1 MASLNLKRSGL
12 ITAVI
17 IALLLGAAGS
27 GLAQDDACAA
37 LAEAA
42 LKQLAVSCVDVGSN
56 RVCYG
61 SSVVT
66 ATAGPDTRVSVSR
79 FEKPGDRASLFDIEA
94 LRASVFDLVTKTW
107 GIAVLNVQGNLP
119 LTVEPP
125 GLVFVMLGDVSLLNG
140 VGQDVLLRALAKP
153 LAITVGQDLEAFWN
167 VPNEGMPGPP
177 DFTFPANS
185 VLQIDGITPD
195 GQWLRTAQPP
205 GASPFASPFAWVD
218 AAKVWEEQTSLEAPV
233 TAVRGLPV
241 IAPSA
246 RGPMQTFFLQT
257 GIETPACSAVPP
269 SLLYVQTPDDAAADI
284 TVNGVSLRVQG
295 AVILRL
301 VPDGRAPSGFA
312 LRIFVP
318 SGLTILY
325 AGTDD
330 QVLLPPAFAAQ
341 APLELDRDG
350 RLLIADAFTPI
361 EPVDGAELDA
371 LQPVEGLPEN
381 VLNYPA
387 FIPSVTVASGVGQP
401 FPVYVFDRPEQAL
414 ALTRVLCSAGAL
426 PELVCTIL
434 LSAAGG

>member
-1 MASLNLKRSGL
+1 MASLNLKQNGLIAAVIIVLLL
-12 ITAVI
+12 ITAGI
-17 IALLLGAAGS
+17 
-27 GLAQDDACAA
+27 GLAQDDACEA

-66 ATAGPDTRVSVSR
+66 ATAGPEAQVSIGR
-79 FEKPGDRASLFDIEA
+79 FEKPGDRASLFDLQA
-94 LRASVFDLVTKTW
+94 LRSSVFDLGAKTW

-125 GLVFVMLGDVSLLNG
+125 GLVFVMLGDVSLVNG
-140 VGQDVLLRALAKP
+140 VGRDLLLRALAKP
-153 LAITVGQDLEAFWN
+153 LAITVGQDLEAFWD
-167 VPNEGMPGPP
+167 VPAAGEPGQP

-185 VLQIDGITPD
+185 VLQIDGVTPD
-195 GQWLRTAQPP
+195 GQWLRTAQPN
-205 GASPFASPFAWVD
+205 GGSPFAWVD
-218 AAKVWEEQTSLEAPV
+218 AEKVWEQQTSLEAPG

-257 GIETPACSAVPP
+257 GIEAPACSAVPP
-269 SLLYVQTPDDAAADI
+269 SLLYVQTPDDVAADI
-284 TVNGVSLRVQG
+284 TVNGVSLRVEG
-295 AVILRL
+295 AAILRL

-318 SGLTILY
+318 SGLTTLY

-330 QVLLPPAFAAQ
+330 EVLLPPAFAAQ

-350 RLLIADAFTPI
+350 RLLIADTFTPI
-361 EPVDGAELDA
+361 EPVEGAELDA

>member
-1 MASLNLKRSGL
+1 MASLKLKRSGL

-17 IALLLGAAGS
+17 FVLILGAAGRAS
-27 GLAQDDACAA
+27 AQDDACEA

-66 ATAGPDTRVSVSR
+66 ATAGPGTRVSASR
-79 FEKPGDRASLFDIEA
+79 FERPGDRASLFDIEA
-94 LRASVFDLVTKTW
+94 LRSSVFDAAAKTW

-125 GLVFVMLGDVSLLNG
+125 GLVFVMLGDVSLVNG
-140 VGQDVLLRALAKP
+140 VGQDLLLRALAKP
-153 LAITVGQDLEAFWN
+153 LAVTVGQDLEAFWD
-167 VPNEGMPGPP
+167 VPDAGAPGLP

-185 VLQIDGITPD
+185 VLQIDGMTPD

-205 GASPFASPFAWVD
+205 GAGPFAWVD
-218 AAKVWEEQTSLEAPV
+218 AEKVWEQQTSLEAPV

-257 GIETPACSAVPP
+257 GIETPACPAVPP
-269 SLLYVQTPDDAAADI
+269 SLLYVQTPDDVAADI

-295 AVILRL
+295 AVVLRL

-312 LRIFVP
+312 LRVFVP
-318 SGLTILY
+318 SGLAILY

-414 ALTRVLCSAGAL
+414 ALTRVLCRAGAL